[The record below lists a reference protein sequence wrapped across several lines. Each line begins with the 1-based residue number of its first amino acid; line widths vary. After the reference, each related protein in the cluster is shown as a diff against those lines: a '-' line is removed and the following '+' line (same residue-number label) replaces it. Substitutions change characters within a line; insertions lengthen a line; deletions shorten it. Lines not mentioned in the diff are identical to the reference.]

1 MLVKLLSAAPV
12 LGPSGLFRAVR
23 DGGFEVFVERFLWV
37 VSILFEDFVELQH
50 MVAGSDIAEEGH
62 GLLGIQALA
71 LGEFRDYVVHQAH
84 QEMLELVFV
93 ETFGGP
99 ISHPFL
105 KLAAKDRG
113 RQDDAAPVLGGLV
126 RPPGECHGLFVEPF
140 EVGDGRVRFVSLA
153 WPFFAHGAMVP
164 SGIAGRSARR

>member
-1 MLVKLLSAAPV
+1 M
-12 LGPSGLFRAVR
+12 RAVL
-23 DGGFEVFVERFLWV
+23 DGGFEVLVEGFFGV

-50 MVAGSDIAEEGH
+50 VVAGSDIAEERH

-99 ISHPFL
+99 IAHPFL
-105 KLAAKDRG
+105 KLAAENRG
-113 RQDDAAPVLGGLV
+113 CQDDAAPVLGGLV
-126 RPPGECHGLFVEPF
+126 RPPGECHGLFVQPF
-140 EVGDGRVRFVSLA
+140 EVGEGRVRFVSLA
-153 WPFFAHGAMVP
+153 WLFFAHGAMVP
-164 SGIAGRSARR
+164 SGIAGRSA